1 MRKVTAVVGSRANY
15 ASIKSALFAMQENL
29 DIELSIVSTA
39 SAVLERFG
47 NVASIMEE
55 EGLVVD
61 YRINSLVEG
70 ETPLTMAKSA
80 GLGLIE
86 ISTALDRLN
95 PEVVITVGDRF
106 ETIST
111 AIAASYMNIPLA
123 HTMGGEVTGTIDE
136 SIRHAITKFSHIH
149 FPASRE
155 AAERIR
161 KLGEKPELIFQVGCP
176 RLDLVRHVLESPLSD
191 LQSKL
196 MESGVGAEIDLRKP
210 FVLVS
215 QHPVTTEYGKARK
228 EMLETLNAVRHV
240 GLQAIVLW
248 PNADAGSEDIAKEIR
263 RWREQ
268 KFDGKMRFYKNF
280 PAEIYIQLMNETSCL
295 VGNSSSGL
303 REGAFIGTP
312 VVNVGSR
319 QSGRERAN
327 NVIDASPDFASI
339 VSALDKQL
347 RSGKYAQSHIY
358 GDGYAGQKISQILSS
373 LDSVEVQK
381 RITF

>member
-1 MRKVTAVVGSRANY
+1 LRKVTAVVGSRANY